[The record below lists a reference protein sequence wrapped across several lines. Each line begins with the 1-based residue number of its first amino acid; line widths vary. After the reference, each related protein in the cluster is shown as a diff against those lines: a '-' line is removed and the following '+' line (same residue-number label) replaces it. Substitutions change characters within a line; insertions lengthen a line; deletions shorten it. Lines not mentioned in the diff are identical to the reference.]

1 MCRWLRGTSGAVVSG
16 MASDEQSPATSLNEV
31 LDRIEE
37 AAEGHVRVTLGMIVH
52 EVGDRSFGPLLLLA
66 GLITLTPLLGDIP
79 GVPTTMGLL
88 VVLTAGQL
96 LIGRDHFWFPRWVL
110 DRGVGRDKLEKAT
123 GWLRKPAGWVDRM
136 LRARLTLVV
145 SGPGKYVTAVA
156 CLVIGAA
163 MPAMDFVPF
172 SANGA
177 GAALTVLGLALIAR
191 DGLVAL
197 VALAIAGGTFWLV
210 IGSLA

>member
-1 MCRWLRGTSGAVVSG
+1 
-16 MASDEQSPATSLNEV
+16 MASETRSPATSLNEV
-31 LDRIEE
+31 IDRIEE
-37 AAEGHVRVTLGMIVH
+37 AAEGRVRVTLGMVVH

-66 GLITLTPLLGDIP
+66 GLITLTPIIGDIP

-88 VVLTAGQL
+88 VVLTAAQL
-96 LIGRDHFWFPRWVL
+96 LIGRDHFWFPKWVL
-110 DRGVGRDKLEKAT
+110 DRGVGRDKLEKAA
-123 GWLRKPAGWVDRM
+123 GWLRKPAGWVDRV
-136 LRARLTLVV
+136 LRARMTLVV
-145 SGPGKYVTAVA
+145 SGPGKYAVALA